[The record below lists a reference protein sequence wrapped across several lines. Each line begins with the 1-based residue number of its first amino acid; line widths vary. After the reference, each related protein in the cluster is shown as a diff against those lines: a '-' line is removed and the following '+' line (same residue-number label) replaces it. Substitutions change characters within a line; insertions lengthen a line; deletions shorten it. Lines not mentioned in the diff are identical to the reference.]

1 MASVSEAI
9 QALDPNCQFVLR
21 GEPTDAIS
29 FNAAFSLVVGVDRMV
44 QLYYLMTQMIGKGQ
58 E

>member
-9 QALDPNCQFVLR
+9 QALDPNCQFVLY

-29 FNAAFSLVVGVDRMV
+29 FNAAFRLVVGVDKNDLAISV
-44 QLYYLMTQMIGKGQ
+44 
-58 E
+58 